1 MDTCANIGCKG
12 IMEWAYSGVNKS
24 VPRNAGPECAEYLS
38 PHRRYM
44 ETVIVMSVTVLA
56 LACSWRRLKVP
67 EAVYV
72 RRDRGGR
79 RLLLVLMSL
88 IWGMEIGYKFSS
100 STVIYLLNPCH
111 ITTAIQIYLLAASP
125 NSLVTAVFRIHL
137 NFLNGPLLA
146 FIFPETDSRILPLE
160 ASIYWIQH
168 GMMFVVP
175 YYLLRLGGAYNVEKL
190 TDFSWNIASYSM
202 AIIYHFAILQ
212 TIAVPTEVN
221 LNHMLCPAILDP
233 FGGPYY
239 RIFAVIHQ
247 AILCPLICKTFC
259 IVAAF
264 FLTSFGPTKIK
275 KTLCCE
281 VAANGEPKQHS
292 NGHSHID

>member
-1 MDTCANIGCKG
+1 MRNM
-12 IMEWAYSGVNKS
+12 MEWAYSGVNLS

-38 PHRRYM
+38 PQRRWV
-44 ETVIVMSVTVLA
+44 ESVIILSASVAA
-56 LACSWRRLKVP
+56 LVWSWGRLQVP

-111 ITTAIQIYLLAASP
+111 ITTAMQIYLLAASP
-125 NSLVTAVFRIHL
+125 NSAVTAVFRIHL
-137 NFLNGPLLA
+137 NYLNGPLLA

-175 YYLLRLGGAYNVEKL
+175 YYLLRLGGVYNVEKL
-190 TDFSWNIASYSM
+190 TDFNWNIASYSINM
-202 AIIYHFAILQ
+202 IYHFGVLQ
-212 TIAVPTEVN
+212 IIGIPTEVN

-233 FGGPYY
+233 FAGPYY
-239 RIFAVIHQ
+239 RICAFLHQ
-247 AILCPLICKTFC
+247 AILCPLMCKMFC
-259 IVAAF
+259 IVSAF

-275 KTLCCE
+275 NTLCCE
-281 VAANGEPKQHS
+281 VATPVTNGEPKQPS

>member
-1 MDTCANIGCKG
+1 
-12 IMEWAYSGVNKS
+12 MEWAYSGVNKS
-24 VPRNAGPECAEYLS
+24 VPRNAGPECSEYLTV
-38 PHRRYM
+38 HRRHV
-44 ETVIVMSVTVLA
+44 ETVVVLGAFVMLLAYTWPRLRVPDATVF
-56 LACSWRRLKVP
+56 
-67 EAVYV
+67 V

-111 ITTAIQIYLLAASP
+111 VTTAMQIYLLAASP
-125 NSLVTAVFRIHL
+125 SNVVTSVFRVQL

-175 YYLLRLGGAYNVEKL
+175 YYLLRLGGVYNVENL
-190 TDFSWNIASYSM
+190 TDINWNMFSY
-202 AIIYHFAILQ
+202 AIMMIYHFAVLQ
-212 TIAVPTEVN
+212 GIAIPTEVN

-233 FGGPYY
+233 FGSQWY
-239 RIFAVIHQ
+239 RICAVIHQ
-247 AILCPLICKTFC
+247 AILCPLICKIFC
-259 IVAAF
+259 IVSAF
-264 FLTSFGPTKIK
+264 FLTRFGPTKIK

-281 VAANGEPKQHS
+281 VSVPAVATVTNGEPKHS